1 MISTETQKNASSKPE
16 LYTALTTGRI
26 LHLTLKRKWF
36 EMIAKGI
43 KTEEY
48 REIKPYWTKRFKNF
62 LVEQPFD
69 YIIFKNGYAK
79 NCPEMKVELLG
90 IEFGESKVEWSGE
103 EQKCY
108 VLKLGNILYCNALM

>member
-1 MISTETQKNASSKPE
+1 MNIIKKNNIKPE
-16 LYTALTTGRI
+16 LYTVLTTGRV

-36 EMIAKGI
+36 DMIAHGI

-62 LVEQPFD
+62 LVDQPFD
-69 YIIFKNGYAK
+69 YVIFKNGYAK
-79 NCPEMKVELLG
+79 DCPEIKVELLG

-103 EQKCY
+103 QKKCY
-108 VLKLGNILYCNALM
+108 VLKLGDVLYNSLLF